1 MEDIISSLQ
10 SVRIASYTV
19 PRFVFVDLQHICECY
34 VNGVTDINF
43 GDVVHDTMHDANTS
57 KANQQSQFTYKDL
70 YHHLSDLL
78 EARGVACIDD
88 TLVHTYLEYYLEFI
102 SMYNFEVG

>member
-10 SVRIASYTV
+10 SVQIASHNV
-19 PRFVFVDLQHICECY
+19 PRYVFVDLQYICDCY
-34 VNGVTDINF
+34 INGVTDINF
-43 GDVVHDTMHDANTS
+43 GDAVHDDDTVCHQSNT
-57 KANQQSQFTYKDL
+57 QFTYKDL

-88 TLVHTYLEYYLEFI
+88 TLVHTYLEYYLEFLQ
-102 SMYNFEVG
+102 STMQ